1 MDYLSSSKI
10 AKIWDLSERTVRNYC
25 AEGRVQGAYIQGK
38 TWMIPESAEKP
49 GRKPRERKVPNTLL
63 DRLRFE
69 KENQING
76 GIYHRLQIDFTYNSN
91 HMEGSTLTHDQT
103 RYIFE
108 TNTINTNGTE
118 ETINVDDI
126 VESVNHFSC
135 IDLVIDFAKRD
146 LSESFIKQLH
156 YTLKSGTGD
165 SRKPWFNVGGY
176 KKLENEVGG
185 KETTEPKQ
193 VPKAMR
199 ELLSSYKPKEPK
211 TFEELIEFHA
221 AFERIHPFQDGNGRI
236 GRLILLKEC
245 LNWDIVPFIIDEQH
259 RLYYYRGLNQWSS
272 QRGYLIETCL
282 SAQDFFKRTLDRF
295 GIEHTDQTK
304 TKL

>member
-25 AEGRVQGAYIQGK
+25 AEGRVPGAYMLGK

-49 GRKPRERKVPNTLL
+49 DRKPRERKTPTTLL
-63 DRLRFE
+63 ERLRFE
-69 KENQING
+69 KENLIKG

-103 RYIFE
+103 RFIFD
-108 TNTINTNGTE
+108 TNTIAVNGTE
-118 ETINVDDI
+118 ETVKVDDI
-126 VESVNHFSC
+126 IESVNHFRC
-135 IDLVIDFAKRD
+135 IDIVIDHAKRD
-146 LSESFIKQLH
+146 LSESFIRQLH
-156 YTLKSGTGD
+156 HVLKSGTSD

-176 KKLENEVGG
+176 KQLENEVGG
-185 KETTEPKQ
+185 METTHPKQ
-193 VPKAMR
+193 VPRAMR
-199 ELLSSYKPKEPK
+199 ELLLDYRKKEPK
-211 TFEELIEFHA
+211 TFEDLVEFHV

-245 LNWDIVPFIIDEQH
+245 LNWEIVPFIIEVQH
-259 RLYYYRGLNQWSS
+259 RLYYYRGLSQWDSK
-272 QRGYLIETCL
+272 RGYLIETCL

-295 GIEHTDQTK
+295 GIEYK
-304 TKL
+304 